1 MTDTVAPR
9 PASRT
14 SRAARRTTP
23 AARRNRR
30 RTAADAGLLVA
41 AAAFVLPLAW
51 VVLSALDPH
60 ASLRVK
66 VPDGVTL
73 DNFDAILTPE
83 ITFTPLLNSLILCG
97 GATLLTVVCAVL
109 AAYPLSRFRSRLNR
123 PFLLTILFATS
134 LPITAI
140 MVPVYALFVRVNMI
154 DTMQGTIFFFA
165 ASQLPFAIWLMKN
178 FMDGVPKELE
188 EAAWTDGASSFQSL
202 LRIVLPLMG
211 PGVAV
216 VTVFSFVMMWGNFFV
231 PFMLL
236 LSPDQMPASVSIN
249 DFFGNR
255 GMVAYGQ
262 LAAFSIVYSTPVVL
276 LYVLISRRLG
286 GGFALGGAVKGRS
299 RGVGRGRTRVRA
311 PPYVPTIRI
320 AGRTAR
326 SQHRRGPLRC
336 GACADP
342 HPARASRA
350 LRSTPSPPA
359 GCVPPSTWDPSTSPT
374 AYGSR
379 TGCRTSPPT
388 SSSPGSGGP
397 PCPRGRS

>member
-1 MTDTVAPR
+1 MASTVT
-9 PASRT
+9 SRT
-14 SRAARRTTP
+14 ARRMAP

-30 RTAADAGLLVA
+30 RAAADAGLLVV

-73 DNFDAILTPE
+73 DNFDAILTSE

-97 GATLLTVVCAVL
+97 GATLLTVVCAAL

-286 GGFALGGAVKGRS
+286 GGFALGGAVKG
-299 RGVGRGRTRVRA
+299 
-311 PPYVPTIRI
+311 
-320 AGRTAR
+320 
-326 SQHRRGPLRC
+326 
-336 GACADP
+336 
-342 HPARASRA
+342 
-350 LRSTPSPPA
+350 
-359 GCVPPSTWDPSTSPT
+359 
-374 AYGSR
+374 
-379 TGCRTSPPT
+379 
-388 SSSPGSGGP
+388 
-397 PCPRGRS
+397 

>member
-1 MTDTVAPR
+1 MPG
-9 PASRT
+9 S
-14 SRAARRTTP
+14 TTL
-23 AARRNRR
+23 ATRRNSRR
-30 RTAADAGLLVA
+30 YAADAGLLFV

-51 VVLSALDPH
+51 VLLSSVDPK
-60 ASLRVK
+60 ADLLVK

-73 DNFDAILTPE
+73 DNFDAVLKPD
-83 ITFTPLLNSLILCG
+83 ITFTPMLNSLILCG
-97 GATLLTVVCAVL
+97 GATLLTVVCAAL

-123 PFLLTILFATS
+123 PFLLTIIFATS

-140 MVPVYALFVRVNMI
+140 MVPVYALFVQVDLI

-236 LSPDQMPASVSIN
+236 LTPDQMPASVSIN

-255 GMVAYGQ
+255 GTVVYGQ
-262 LAAFSIVYSTPVVL
+262 LAAFSIIYSTPVVL
-276 LYVLISRRLG
+276 LYVLVARRLG
-286 GGFALGGAVKGRS
+286 GGFALGGAVKG
-299 RGVGRGRTRVRA
+299 
-311 PPYVPTIRI
+311 
-320 AGRTAR
+320 
-326 SQHRRGPLRC
+326 
-336 GACADP
+336 
-342 HPARASRA
+342 
-350 LRSTPSPPA
+350 
-359 GCVPPSTWDPSTSPT
+359 
-374 AYGSR
+374 
-379 TGCRTSPPT
+379 
-388 SSSPGSGGP
+388 
-397 PCPRGRS
+397 

>member
-1 MTDTVAPR
+1 MTDTLTPR
-9 PASRT
+9 RTAHASR
-14 SRAARRTTP
+14 RD
-23 AARRNRR
+23 RR
-30 RTAADAGLLVA
+30 RTAADAGLLVV

-73 DNFDAILTPE
+73 ENFDAVLTPE
-83 ITFTPLLNSLILCG
+83 ITFTPLLNSLVLCG
-97 GATLLTVVCAVL
+97 GATLLTVVCAAL

-286 GGFALGGAVKGRS
+286 GGFALGGAVKG
-299 RGVGRGRTRVRA
+299 
-311 PPYVPTIRI
+311 
-320 AGRTAR
+320 
-326 SQHRRGPLRC
+326 
-336 GACADP
+336 
-342 HPARASRA
+342 
-350 LRSTPSPPA
+350 
-359 GCVPPSTWDPSTSPT
+359 
-374 AYGSR
+374 
-379 TGCRTSPPT
+379 
-388 SSSPGSGGP
+388 
-397 PCPRGRS
+397 

>member
-1 MTDTVAPR
+1 MTDTLAPR

-14 SRAARRTTP
+14 PRAARRTTP
-23 AARRNRR
+23 ASRRNRR
-30 RTAADAGLLVA
+30 RTAADAGLLVV

-73 DNFDAILTPE
+73 DNFDAILTSE

-97 GATLLTVVCAVL
+97 GATLLTVVCAAL

-286 GGFALGGAVKGRS
+286 GGFALGGAVKG
-299 RGVGRGRTRVRA
+299 
-311 PPYVPTIRI
+311 
-320 AGRTAR
+320 
-326 SQHRRGPLRC
+326 
-336 GACADP
+336 
-342 HPARASRA
+342 
-350 LRSTPSPPA
+350 
-359 GCVPPSTWDPSTSPT
+359 
-374 AYGSR
+374 
-379 TGCRTSPPT
+379 
-388 SSSPGSGGP
+388 
-397 PCPRGRS
+397 

>member
-1 MTDTVAPR
+1 MTR
-9 PASRT
+9 P
-14 SRAARRTTP
+14 P
-23 AARRNRR
+23 ARR
-30 RTAADAGLLVA
+30 RTRRRLAADAGLLVVT
-41 AAAFVLPLAW
+41 AAFVLPLAW
-51 VVLSALDPH
+51 VVLSALDPD
-60 ASLRVK
+60 AGLRVK
-66 VPDGVTL
+66 VPDGLTL

-97 GATLLTVVCAVL
+97 GATLLTVVCAAL

-286 GGFALGGAVKGRS
+286 GGFALGGAVKG
-299 RGVGRGRTRVRA
+299 
-311 PPYVPTIRI
+311 
-320 AGRTAR
+320 
-326 SQHRRGPLRC
+326 
-336 GACADP
+336 
-342 HPARASRA
+342 
-350 LRSTPSPPA
+350 
-359 GCVPPSTWDPSTSPT
+359 
-374 AYGSR
+374 
-379 TGCRTSPPT
+379 
-388 SSSPGSGGP
+388 
-397 PCPRGRS
+397 

>member
-1 MTDTVAPR
+1 MV
-9 PASRT
+9 S
-14 SRAARRTTP
+14 RRTT
-23 AARRNRR
+23 RRL
-30 RTAADAGLLVA
+30 AADTGLLVV

-60 ASLRVK
+60 ANLRVK
-66 VPDGVTL
+66 TPDGLTL

-97 GATLLTVVCAVL
+97 GATLLTVVCAAL
-109 AAYPLSRFRSRLNR
+109 AAYPLSRFRSRFNR

-140 MVPVYALFVRVNMI
+140 MVPVYALFVQVDLI
-154 DTMQGTIFFFA
+154 DTVQGTIFFFA

-188 EAAWTDGASSFQSL
+188 EAAWTDGASAFQSL

-211 PGVAV
+211 PGVSV

-236 LSPDQMPASVSIN
+236 LTPDQMPASVSIN

-262 LAAFSIVYSTPVVL
+262 LAAFSIVYSTPVIL
-276 LYVLISRRLG
+276 LYVLIARRLG
-286 GGFALGGAVKGRS
+286 GGFALGGAVKG
-299 RGVGRGRTRVRA
+299 
-311 PPYVPTIRI
+311 
-320 AGRTAR
+320 
-326 SQHRRGPLRC
+326 
-336 GACADP
+336 
-342 HPARASRA
+342 
-350 LRSTPSPPA
+350 
-359 GCVPPSTWDPSTSPT
+359 
-374 AYGSR
+374 
-379 TGCRTSPPT
+379 
-388 SSSPGSGGP
+388 
-397 PCPRGRS
+397 